1 MSKPAMSILFRTVV
15 AILLPLVALADEPRI
30 ERLSVSS
37 TGTQTFYYGSNA
49 PSASADGRFVAF
61 WSSAENLVQPDTNE
75 MLSDVFVRDRGN
87 GSTER
92 ISVSSNGEQGNSTS
106 FYPSISADGRFVA
119 YVSLASNLVV
129 GNTNGFTDVFVY
141 DRETRQT
148 DLVSVGSG
156 GEASNGH
163 SGLNFHVAG
172 NEGSVAIS
180 ADGRFVAFQS
190 YAGNLVVGNING
202 YSDVFVR
209 DRLNGT
215 TERVSIRPA
224 GTEFAQL
231 EGSMYSLA
239 PAISADGRYVA
250 FQSHNP
256 NRPTDA
262 QRHDIFVHDRGTGL
276 TEIIS
281 VDPAGGWASENSY
294 SPAISADGRFV
305 AFHSAANNLADGGSN
320 GNSNIFVRDRL
331 LNKTELVSRGL
342 AGEPANA
349 DCWQAAISDDGRHV
363 AFVSSADNLV
373 AGDTNGAIDIFVFDR
388 STGTLKGITLQ
399 GTDDPGKGSYAPK
412 FCQRGACLVF
422 ESTMP
427 NLVPDDTNGTTDVF
441 LYGAPVPAFLQA
453 HADID
458 LDGFPDLVVLD
469 GTLHATIKRDT
480 GAWINRFRFD
490 VAFPAVGFLTIADFG
505 GTPAP
510 ELVALGA
517 DGVAEVRDGLSGELL
532 TVVSFDADLEP
543 VDLDVITASDGG
555 TPILAMLGKGDT
567 RIELR
572 DAATGGLVG
581 RISYPSDR
589 VPVDLQAI
597 KDISGDGRG
606 DLAVLEQH
614 PDPTKHSKIELRDG
628 ATGRSLGALWVGKG
642 FTLRQLVSVEDIG
655 GIENLAT
662 LRTGPDT
669 VNVLVQ
675 DPASGLK
682 VNGIGYSPIREPQL
696 MIGMPDADGN
706 GSGEIAVIAR
716 NPLDGDQ
723 RLVVK
728 DAVDSSLLFNVWFP
742 RGFEAKDASI
752 LSDLDGNGADELA
765 VLVRRPSDSR
775 LRVFVFDGQDGERHT
790 VVYY

>member
-1 MSKPAMSILFRTVV
+1 MSKPVMSILFRTVV
-15 AILLPLVALADEPRI
+15 AILLPLVALADEPQI

-37 TGTQTFYYGSNA
+37 TGTQTVLYGSYA

-61 WSSAENLVQPDTNE
+61 HSSAGNLVQNDTNGVA
-75 MLSDVFVRDRGN
+75 DVFVRDRGN

-92 ISVSSNGEQGNSTS
+92 ISVGRNGEQGNGASI
-106 FYPSISADGRFVA
+106 YPSISADGRFVA
-119 YVSLASNLVV
+119 YVSYASNLVI
-129 GNTNGFTDVFVY
+129 GDTNGVTDVFVY

-148 DLVSVGSG
+148 ERVSVGSG
-156 GEASNGH
+156 GVEGNEP
-163 SGLNFHVAG
+163 SGSAYLVAG
-172 NEGSVAIS
+172 NEGPAIS
-180 ADGRFVAFQS
+180 ADGRFVAFES
-190 YAGNLVVGNING
+190 HASNLVFGDTNG
-202 YSDVFVR
+202 HRDVFVR

-215 TERVSIRPA
+215 TERVSVSSA
-224 GTEFAQL
+224 GTQGDGL
-231 EGSMYSLA
+231 SVA

-250 FQSHNP
+250 FQSYASNLV
-256 NRPTDA
+256 TSA
-262 QRHDIFVHDRGTGL
+262 QNSGHDIFVHDRGTGL
-276 TEIIS
+276 TEIVS
-281 VDPAGGWASENSY
+281 VDPAGGRASNNSY

-305 AFHSAANNLADGGSN
+305 AFHSEANNLVDGGSN
-320 GNSNIFVRDRL
+320 GRIDVFVRDRL
-331 LNKTELVSRGL
+331 LNKTELVSLGL

-349 DCWQAAISDDGRHV
+349 ACYQAAISDDGQHV

-373 AGDTNGAIDIFVFDR
+373 PGDTNGAIDIFVFDR
-388 STGTLKGITLQ
+388 STGTLKGITLH
-399 GTDDPGKGSYAPK
+399 GTDDPGKGSYAPA

-469 GTLHATIKRDT
+469 GSLHATIKRDT

-490 VAFPAVGFLTIADFG
+490 VAFPVVAFLTVPDFA